1 MNILIG
7 GAWPYA
13 NGPLHIGHIA
23 GLLPGDILA
32 RYYRAKG
39 DTVFY
44 VSGTDCHGTPICIKA
59 KKENK
64 SPQEICD
71 EYHNEF
77 TDVFNRLGF
86 SYDLYGKTTE
96 QWHKDFV
103 TEFHKQL
110 YKSKFVY
117 EKDSPQAYCNHCE
130 KPLTDRLVT
139 GICPVCGH
147 EANGEQCDACG
158 NVTDAGNLKEAKCSE
173 CGNPVSYYNAKHLY
187 IAISKLEE
195 QLKDYLNKHN
205 DWRNNAIAFTKRYI
219 DEGLRDRA
227 ITRNLEWGI
236 KVPKE
241 GYEDKRIYIWAENVL
256 GYLSA
261 SKVLCDKRNIPFD
274 DLWKND
280 SRHYYVHGKDNI
292 PFHTIIL
299 PSLLLAHN
307 QGYHLP
313 DDIIS
318 NEHLTLEGRK
328 ISTSKNWAIWAKDIV
343 KEYSP
348 DTIRFFLVANGPEK
362 RDTDFTWS
370 EFAERN
376 NSELLGIYGNFV
388 NRTLLF
394 IKKYQYN
401 IVPKGI
407 ADEEIQKII
416 NDTYA
421 NAGKNIE
428 NGRLKEAL
436 LEVISLVRYGNKY
449 YDTKEPWK
457 TRTSNIADCDNTIFN
472 CTQIIANAAVLFRP
486 FIPFSSDK
494 VLSWLDL
501 SYDWEIKKVKEGYT
515 LPEISIL
522 FERITIPS
530 QPQP

>member
-13 NGPLHIGHIA
+13 NGSLHIGHIA

-59 KKENK
+59 KKENI
-64 SPQEICD
+64 SPSEICD
-71 EYHNEF
+71 KYHEEF
-77 TDVFNRLGF
+77 TNVFRSLGF

-96 QWHKDFV
+96 EWHKKFV
-103 TEFHKQL
+103 KEFHKEL
-110 YKSKFVY
+110 YKSKYIY
-117 EKDSPQAYCNHCE
+117 EKDAPQACCNHCE

-139 GICPVCGH
+139 GTCPICGN
-147 EANGEQCDACG
+147 ETNGEQCDSCG
-158 NVTDAGNLKEAKCSE
+158 AVNDIASIINPVCSE
-173 CGNPVSYYNAKHLY
+173 CQNPVTFYNSKHLY
-187 IAISKLEE
+187 IAISQLNNKL
-195 QLKDYLNKHN
+195 QDYLDKHS
-205 DWRNNAIAFTKRYI
+205 DWRKNAIAFTKRYI
-219 DEGLRDRA
+219 DEGLKDRA
-227 ITRNLEWGI
+227 ITRDLDWGI
-236 KVPKE
+236 EVPKE
-241 GYEDKRIYIWAENVL
+241 GYGDKRIYIWAENVL
-256 GYLSA
+256 GYLSV

-299 PSLLLAHN
+299 PALLLSHN

-318 NEHLTLEGRK
+318 NEYLTLEGRK

-343 KEYSP
+343 ENYKP
-348 DTIRFFLVANGPEK
+348 DPIRYFLTANGPEK

-370 EFAERN
+370 EFVERN

-394 IKKYQYN
+394 TKKYQN
-401 IVPKGI
+401 SIVPKGTL
-407 ADEEIQKII
+407 DEETQKLIAQ
-416 NDTYA
+416 TYTDVRE
-421 NAGKNIE
+421 KIE
-428 NGRLKEAL
+428 NGKFKEAL
-436 LEVISLVRYGNKY
+436 EAVLALARFGNKY
-449 YDTKEPWK
+449 YDKKEPWK
-457 TRTSNIADCDNTIFN
+457 TRTSDKTECDNTIFN

-501 SYDWEIKKVKEGYT
+501 SYDWQIKKVKEGYT

-522 FERITIPS
+522 FEHISIPL